1 MVLRVENAGVGVVL
15 EIFKPV
21 LGIFE
26 VVLGIFEVVLG
37 TFEVVLAYDK
47 SDISLSGTE

>member
-26 VVLGIFEVVLG
+26 VVLG